1 MGKTRLM
8 PRQAFTVQQEWLKLD
23 REQTR
28 ITAAEVI
35 EQPSD
40 RLGDP
45 THAVLMDGWFYVSAN
60 VGWSK
65 VDDNTGRLKEGA
77 SFSPPVLLRF
87 AGRTAAHSG
96 KWPPDRA

>member
-1 MGKTRLM
+1 M
-8 PRQAFTVQQEWLKLD
+8 PKQAFTVQQEWLKLD

-35 EQPSD
+35 EQASD

-77 SFSPPVLLRF
+77 SFFSACAPAF
-87 AGRTAAHSG
+87 C
-96 KWPPDRA
+96 RANGGPQRKIAS